1 MKNTTLCYLEQNGA
15 YLMMHRVKKVNDE
28 NKDKWIGIGGHVEP
42 YESPHDCVLREI
54 REETG
59 LTVLPEDCDYRGVIS
74 FCSPSY
80 ETEYMHLFRTAR
92 FSGELRTDCNE
103 GVLEWIPRDRLM
115 ALPMWEGDR
124 IFLRLLDEP
133 TPFFS
138 LKLCYDAAGN
148 LLSHDLRFAGE
159 ERRPLL
165 ISACLLGLPCRYDGA
180 SKPIGAAEL
189 RSLRE
194 RYTLVPVCPEQL
206 GGLATPRIPAEVQPD
221 GSVRTREGVDVTEAY
236 RRGAS
241 AALAVAQSAG
251 AELAVLK
258 SRSPS
263 CGTGEIYDGTFTG
276 TLRSG
281 NGITAAL
288 LAENGIRAVCEAE
301 LPSLLG

>member
-1 MKNTTLCYLEQNGA
+1 MKNTTLCYIEHDGA

-59 LTVLPEDCDYRGVIS
+59 LTVLPEDCAYRGVIS
-74 FCSPSY
+74 FCSPNF
-80 ETEYMHLFRTAR
+80 ETEYMHLFRTER
-92 FSGELRTDCNE
+92 FSGTMRTDCEE

-124 IFLRLLDEP
+124 IFLDLLNEP

-138 LKLCYDAAGN
+138 LKLCYDAEGN
-148 LLSHDLRFAGE
+148 LLSHDLRFTGAE
-159 ERRPLL
+159 KRPLL

-180 SKPIGAAEL
+180 SKPVSDGVL
-189 RSLRE
+189 RVLRE

-206 GGLATPRIPAEVQPD
+206 GGLATPRVPAEVRPD
-221 GSVRTREGVDVTEAY
+221 GSVRTREGVDVTDAY

-241 AALAVAQSAG
+241 AALAIARAAG
-251 AELAVLK
+251 ADAAMLK
-258 SRSPS
+258 ARSPS
-263 CGTGEIYDGTFTG
+263 CGSGVIYDGSFTG
-276 TLRSG
+276 TLRAG
-281 NGITAAL
+281 FGVTAEM
-288 LAENGIRAVCEAE
+288 LAANGIRVVSEE
-301 LPSLLG
+301 SVPSLIG